1 MLRGGH
7 RLGDVP
13 AQRPATDVESRVAS
27 SEPDVFLPVRRAAGR
42 QEPLGSLSVLDAL
55 DLGGGRWLLV
65 LEAGSGLLASAVVE
79 DGSGFHRAGVGDGVA
94 EELLARIAR
103 EDESG
108 RFSFRRLGPIEHLVG
123 ERPIEVDQSNE
134 STVVGGM
141 AVVKRSVWMTPGN
154 ERPSVLP
161 AHLLAAGF
169 DEMPAPLGNASWEHP
184 DGETPLAS
192 IAAYLPEARDGWDWY
207 VELLQRSLEDGSAD
221 AVEPAVAL
229 GEITARLHIA
239 LATPTDVLPAPT
251 VAADEHAVVEARR
264 NAEAD
269 LEAALSSVVGDGGM
283 WLRESATRIRE
294 ELDALKARETVTIPI
309 HGDLHVG
316 QFLEWKGG
324 LAVSDL
330 DGDPLGPGTLAGP
343 PARDVASLVQSLD
356 HVGRI
361 VDRRRGGSVASWIH
375 DASDSCLRAYRRELA
390 DRGASSLFDEGLL
403 RPLRVAQEL
412 HELVYAAR
420 FLPGWR
426 YVPDHAL
433 PALLAEP
440 R

>member
-1 MLRGGH
+1 MTGLED
-7 RLGDVP
+7 RLSS
-13 AQRPATDVESRVAS
+13 TDLAE
-27 SEPDVFLPVRRAAGR
+27 FLPARRVAGR
-42 QEPLGSLSVLDAL
+42 QEPFGSLTILDAL
-55 DLGGGRWLLV
+55 DLGRGRWLLV
-65 LEAGSGLLASAVVE
+65 LEAGSRLLASAVVE
-79 DGSGFHRAGVGDGVA
+79 DGKGFRRGGAGDGVA
-94 EELLARIAR
+94 EELLARIAG
-103 EDESG
+103 EDGSG
-108 RFSFRRLGPIEHLVG
+108 RFSFRRLGAIEHLVG
-123 ERPIEVDQSNE
+123 ERAIEVDQSNE
-134 STVVGGM
+134 SIVVGGM

-154 ERPSVLP
+154 ERPRVLP

-184 DGETPLAS
+184 DGQTPLAS

-207 VELLQRSLEDGSAD
+207 VELLERSLEDGSAD

-229 GEITARLHIA
+229 GAITARLHIA
-239 LATPTDVLPAPT
+239 LATPTDVLQAPT

-269 LEAALSSVVGDGGM
+269 LEAALSSIVGDEGM
-283 WLRESATRIRE
+283 WLRESVTRIRE
-294 ELDALKARETVTIPI
+294 ELDALEVRETVTIPI

-361 VDRRRGGSVASWIH
+361 VERRRRGSVASWIH
-375 DASDSCLRAYRRELA
+375 AASDACLRAYRSELA
-390 DRGASSLFDEGLL
+390 DRGASSLLDEGLL

-412 HELVYAAR
+412 HELVYAER
-420 FLPGWR
+420 YLPGWR
-426 YVPDHAL
+426 YVPDQAL
-433 PALLAEP
+433 PALLAES

>member
-1 MLRGGH
+1 MGGPT
-7 RLGDVP
+7 LGDVP

-27 SEPDVFLPVRRAAGR
+27 SEAAVFLPARRASGR
-42 QEPLGSLSVLDAL
+42 QEPLGSLTVSDAL

-65 LEAGSGLLASAVVE
+65 LVAGSGLLASAVVE
-79 DGSGFHRAGVGDGVA
+79 DVTGFRRAGVGDGVA
-94 EELLARIAR
+94 EELLSRIVR
-103 EDESG
+103 EGESG
-108 RFSFRRLGPIEHLVG
+108 RFSFRRLGSIEHLVG

-134 STVVGGM
+134 SIVVGGM
-141 AVVKRSVWMTPGN
+141 AVVKRSVWLTPGN
-154 ERPSVLP
+154 ERPRVLP

-169 DEMPAPLGNASWEHP
+169 DEMPAPLGIASWEHP
-184 DGETPLAS
+184 DGQTPLAS

-207 VELLQRSLEDGSAD
+207 VELLERSLDNRSAD
-221 AVEPAVAL
+221 AVEPAGAL
-229 GEITARLHIA
+229 GAITARLHIA
-239 LATPTDVLPAPT
+239 LATPTDALPAPT
-251 VAADEHAVVEARR
+251 VEADEHAVVEARR

-269 LEAALSSVVGDGGM
+269 LEAALSSIVGDEGM

-294 ELDALKARETVTIPI
+294 ELDALEARETVTVPI

-330 DGDPLGPGTLAGP
+330 DGDPLGPGTFAGP

-361 VDRRRGGSVASWIH
+361 VERRRGGAVASWIQE
-375 DASDSCLRAYRRELA
+375 ASDACLQAYRSELA
-390 DRGASSLFDEGLL
+390 DRGAASLFDEGLL

-412 HELVYAAR
+412 HELVYAER
-420 FLPGWR
+420 YLPGWR
-426 YVPDHAL
+426 YVPDQAL
-433 PALLAEP
+433 PALLAES